1 MIFRLFCAISLGML
15 AHQTDPLF
23 IEWEKHSRRAW
34 PQLGRYAVGVMTLAL
49 AVAIVK
55 RDEQMLWDILATAV
69 PVGAG
74 VGAGYVM
81 DSFFAPHA
89 AE

>member
-1 MIFRLFCAISLGML
+1 MIFRLFCAITLGIL

-34 PQLGRYAVGVMTLAL
+34 PQLGRYAIGVMTLAL

-55 RDEQMLWDILATAV
+55 RDEQMLWDIMATAV

-74 VGAGYVM
+74 VGTGYVM
-81 DSFFAPHA
+81 DWFADAHA
-89 AE
+89 VG